1 LFPTDTGG
9 KIRTLNIFTRLAE
22 RAEVHVVSLAD
33 RKKDA
38 AAIGEM
44 QRVFASFTPVFWKET
59 PKFSPAFYAEF
70 LASRLGRFPYFL
82 AKYCV
87 PGFREAVES
96 QFRRQN
102 CDLTVCDFLQSA
114 VAVLDSP
121 LRPRVI
127 FEHNVEY
134 LIRKQHWLSETNPL
148 RKRLLRAEWE
158 KARAIEAR
166 VCQSF
171 DHVLAVSEQDQQTF
185 AQEFGIAHATALPT
199 GVDVEYFRP
208 QPVQPRPGNVVFVG
222 SLDWYPNEDGI
233 SWFLR
238 EVFPHIRREVGNASL
253 TIVGRNP
260 SPRLQKLQ
268 AKEPCVEVTGTV
280 SDVRPY
286 LARAEVVVVPLR
298 IGGGTR
304 LKIFEA
310 MAMAR
315 AVVSTSLGAQG
326 LPVVPGR
333 EIVLED
339 APVGFARA
347 VVALLNDPWRREAIG
362 QAASQMVQRDCTWQG
377 VAAKM
382 EAILEHVA
390 STAPAQAAAA
400 TQAVAV

>member
-1 LFPTDTGG
+1 LFPADTGG
-9 KIRTLNIFTRLAE
+9 KIRTLNIFARLAE

-33 RKKDA
+33 RGKDA

-44 QRVFASFTPVFWKET
+44 RRVFASFTPVFWKEA

-70 LASRLGRFPYFL
+70 LASRLSRFPYFL

-87 PGFREAVES
+87 PGFREAAES
-96 QFRRQN
+96 QFARQS
-102 CDLTVCDFLQSA
+102 CDLMVCDFLQSA
-114 VAVLDSP
+114 VALLDSP
-121 LRPRVI
+121 VRPRVI

-134 LIRKQHWLSETNPL
+134 LIRKQHWVSETNLL

-199 GVDVEYFRP
+199 GVNIEYFRP
-208 QPVQPRPGNVVFVG
+208 QHVQPRPGNVVFVG
-222 SLDWYPNEDGI
+222 SMDWYPNQDGI
-233 SWFLR
+233 AWFVR
-238 EVFPHIRREVGNASL
+238 EVYPHILREVGNASL
-253 TIVGRNP
+253 TVVGRNP
-260 SPRLQKLQ
+260 SPRLRELQ
-268 AKEPCVEVTGTV
+268 ANEPSVEVTGTV

-286 LARAEVVVVPLR
+286 LAHAEVVIVPLR

-333 EIVLED
+333 EILLED
-339 APVGFARA
+339 TPEGFARA
-347 VVALLNDPWRREAIG
+347 VVALLNDPQRREAIG
-362 QAASQMVQRDCTWQG
+362 QAASETVQQDCTWQA

-382 EAILEHVA
+382 EAILQRVA
-390 STAPAQAAAA
+390 STAAAQAAPA